1 MSDDDSE
8 TKSGGAKIGTFE
20 RKMRETARCRVSRM
34 IADLKISCSKVD
46 VRVSELKLGLIK
58 LDNAESHLQREK
70 CMRFITDDNMVN
82 EFRVMDEYENDIIEA
97 RFFVNEKLYEI
108 EKEKKG
114 IDRSVE
120 IDQEKK
126 GNCLKKGNCVT
137 NMPKVEM
144 IKFNGEIL
152 SWSAFWGQFSS
163 LINDNPELDAVSKF
177 NYLQTLLTG
186 KAKDLIQGLSPSVTS
201 YKEAIEI
208 LTDEY
213 SNKDVIVD
221 KHIQNLMQLSKFN
234 DRNDSKSMRN
244 FYNSILTTVRSL
256 QSLAVEPESYE
267 LIVKNTI
274 HRCLPQNVIADFYR
288 FCERKN
294 SSDENTLD
302 HSGTKSVAELL
313 NFLKIE
319 VKSLEKIKFSTRS
332 EKNDSVTTN
341 RNNQTNKFKGT
352 ATELMVSVSENCLFC
367 NQSGHK
373 LFNPNWKPAEKSEDK
388 ILEDKKPEN
397 NEPKQNVNLFSKCDK
412 IDVLLQTMRVKVFDR
427 NKRCFSL
434 RAILDGGSHLSF
446 IKESVSKLLGLQ
458 IIGKQD
464 INLNTFGSKNS
475 TRLSLR
481 NIVLIKLFSQFNKN
495 SVIIEAI
502 EIPDICADVIGSPIK
517 STICAKYELA
527 DSPNNFASIE
537 GIGLLV
543 GANYYWRIVSDE
555 QERITDD
562 LVAVNKKFGW
572 TVHGPIRG
580 SREENQSNVNLS
592 LVLTVCEAE
601 PDKNEFAL
609 EKFWNLE
616 QVAMTDKGSH
626 YGEESDFIRNYI
638 TDNVKLFDGRVEVRI
653 PWKDMNVPLNDNY
666 QLAMSHLQSLMR
678 RLRTDDQKLFD
689 YDQAIT
695 EYMKND
701 WAERV
706 TNKNNSSDERVY
718 YMPHRAV
725 YRDPANTVRCLM
737 SIRHQIDS

>member
-1 MSDDDSE
+1 
-8 TKSGGAKIGTFE
+8 
-20 RKMRETARCRVSRM
+20 
-34 IADLKISCSKVD
+34 
-46 VRVSELKLGLIK
+46 
-58 LDNAESHLQREK
+58 
-70 CMRFITDDNMVN
+70 
-82 EFRVMDEYENDIIEA
+82 
-97 RFFVNEKLYEI
+97 
-108 EKEKKG
+108 
-114 IDRSVE
+114 
-120 IDQEKK
+120 
-126 GNCLKKGNCVT
+126 
-137 NMPKVEM
+137 M
-144 IKFNGEIL
+144 IKFNGDIL

-221 KHIQNLMQLSKFN
+221 KHVQNLMQLSKFN

-256 QSLAVEPESYE
+256 QSLSVEPESYE

-319 VKSLEKIKFSTRS
+319 VKSLEKTKFSTRS

-352 ATELMVSVSENCLFC
+352 ATKLMVSVSENCLFC

-373 LFNPNWKPAEKSEDK
+373 LFNCKSTKVSLSERKSILAKNKRCFRCLKANHHAKECRTKNLSCEKCKGRHVSLMCDPNWKPAEKSEDK
-388 ILEDKKPEN
+388 KLEDKKSEN

-464 INLNTFGSKNS
+464 INLNTFGSENS

-555 QERITDD
+555 QERITED
-562 LVAVNKKFGW
+562 LVAVNTKFGW

-616 QVAMTDKGSH
+616 QVAMTDKGL
-626 YGEESDFIRNYI
+626 IMAKR
-638 TDNVKLFDGRVEVRI
+638 
-653 PWKDMNVPLNDNY
+653 
-666 QLAMSHLQSLMR
+666 
-678 RLRTDDQKLFD
+678 
-689 YDQAIT
+689 AI
-695 EYMKND
+695 
-701 WAERV
+701 
-706 TNKNNSSDERVY
+706 
-718 YMPHRAV
+718 
-725 YRDPANTVRCLM
+725 L
-737 SIRHQIDS
+737 